1 MRSVLWFGAG
11 EPVRDSCFSH
21 CAVACALA
29 VIDAPAQQ
37 YLTTLQTFNGANGSG
52 VSSPLIQGTNGNLY
66 GTSYTEGSPCNGG
79 PGGPGCGT
87 VFQVTPSNVMTTLY
101 VFCSLP
107 NCADGQNP
115 SGAIVQGADGNIY
128 GTTFLGGANN
138 SGTVFQLTPEGVLT
152 TLYSFSGDYRADYGG
167 PGGLLLGSDG
177 NFYGTTNY
185 ITGGPYG
192 TIFQITPSGTFT
204 TLWNF
209 YGDSSVG
216 GPIGTLAQ
224 DSSGNFWGAT
234 TSPGCGAVFEFT
246 GGSASVAFSF
256 DSSYNISGC
265 VPASVTVGADGN
277 IYGTTKYGGQSGSPG
292 GPCSQD
298 FLRTT
303 RARRLPASTSLPRG
317 LLR

>member
-1 MRSVLWFGAG
+1 VRSVLWFGAG

-167 PGGLLLGSDG
+167 PGARAACYWARMETFMERPTMSREALTVPSSKSLPRARSRH
-177 NFYGTTNY
+177 FGTF
-185 ITGGPYG
+185 TGTRQWAAQSAPWRRILRGISGERQPLRVVG
-192 TIFQITPSGTFT
+192 RFSSSPAAVQASRFLSTVLTIFQ
-204 TLWNF
+204 
-209 YGDSSVG
+209 
-216 GPIGTLAQ
+216 
-224 DSSGNFWGAT
+224 
-234 TSPGCGAVFEFT
+234 
-246 GGSASVAFSF
+246 VA
-256 DSSYNISGC
+256 Y
-265 VPASVTVGADGN
+265 P
-277 IYGTTKYGGQSGSPG
+277 
-292 GPCSQD
+292 
-298 FLRTT
+298 
-303 RARRLPASTSLPRG
+303 PR
-317 LLR
+317 